1 MSLFIFRRMQYGF
14 AVLFG
19 HIQLAAIYMSRSHR
33 DGGRKSNLFLSGI
46 SCRCYEAKYFPAL
59 NDH

>member
-19 HIQLAAIYMSRSHR
+19 HIQLAAIYMPRSHR
-33 DGGRKSNLFLSGI
+33 DGCRKSNLIFIRHFL
-46 SCRCYEAKYFPAL
+46 
-59 NDH
+59 